1 MKKAIVITLSIIA
14 VLIIGAFL
22 YLKVRKSKDFEP
34 LIKAKLQQ
42 LVKEASDSLYVL
54 NIDKIEV
61 DVVGSNAKVMNAE
74 LLIDSGRLN
83 QLLAA
88 GTAPQDVFKVS
99 VSALNIDE
107 LNVGDLLDKKNIDLN
122 TLDIK
127 NPTVEIYH
135 LANKRDTGIKETTT
149 LYAHIQQSLG
159 HFSLKDL
166 TISNINFVHHNLA
179 EEKEK
184 ITTFKDVS
192 MRFSDI
198 EIDSTTQ
205 YDTTR
210 FLYAKHANIYIPG
223 YTYRTPDSMYFLKAD
238 TLTLHAAQKSI
249 DAISLSLEPRYS
261 KQEFSKQLKFYKDR
275 YDINFQSASFND
287 IDWYKL
293 FLGEGF
299 TAGYAEFN
307 TGKMEVFADKNVPP
321 SPKSKIGN
329 FPHQLLARLKLP
341 VDIDTIHINNFEFTY
356 RELNAKTQK
365 TGNVTWTD
373 VQGELTNV
381 TNVPEKIAINKIVK
395 VAATSKLYNAGSF
408 SAVFQ
413 FDMTKTKD
421 GGFTL
426 DVDLGAMDGKV
437 VNTASKTLG
446 LFEVNSLTIK
456 KLKAHIIANSYQARS
471 SVLFVYD
478 DLKITALKPGDD
490 NPKQL
495 KKRKFLSFFANTFIL
510 NKSNE
515 INEAQ
520 PEYVT
525 YKRDAQ
531 RSFFSLIWKS
541 ILKGI
546 TGTAA

>member
-1 MKKAIVITLSIIA
+1 M
-14 VLIIGAFL
+14 
-22 YLKVRKSKDFEP
+22 
-34 LIKAKLQQ
+34 
-42 LVKEASDSLYVL
+42 YVL

-61 DVVGSNAKVMNAE
+61 DVVGANAKVINAE
-74 LLIDSGRLN
+74 LLIDSGRLR
-83 QLLAA
+83 QLQAE
-88 GTAPQDVFKVS
+88 GRAPQDIFKVS
-99 VSALNIDE
+99 LSALNIDG

-122 TLDIK
+122 TLNIK

-135 LANKRDTGIKETTT
+135 LADNRDTIFIDTTT
-149 LYAHIQQSLG
+149 LYSRIQKSLG
-159 HFSLKDL
+159 HFSLNDL
-166 TISNINFVHHNLA
+166 SISNINFVHHNLT

-184 ITTFKDVS
+184 LTTFRDVS

-198 EIDSTTQ
+198 EIDSVTQ

-210 FLYAKHANIYIPG
+210 FLYAKQANIYIPG

-249 DAISLSLEPRYS
+249 DATGLSLQPRYN
-261 KQEFSKQLKFYKDR
+261 KQEFGKQLKFYKDR
-275 YDINFQSASFND
+275 YDINFKSASFNN

-307 TGKMEVFADKNVPP
+307 TGKMEVYADKNVPP

-329 FPHQLLARLKLP
+329 FPHQLLARLKLS

-395 VAATSKLYNAGSF
+395 VAATSKLFNAGTF

-413 FDMTKTKD
+413 FDMTGVKD
-421 GGFTL
+421 GDFTL
-426 DVDLGAMDGKV
+426 DVSLGPMDGKV

-446 LFEVNSLTIK
+446 LFEVNSIAIK

-478 DLKITALKPGDD
+478 DLKITALKPGED

-495 KKRKFLSFFANTFIL
+495 KKRKFLSFFANTFVL

-525 YKRDAQ
+525 YKRDPQ